1 MGTTKEERTAINL
14 IDILYYLKWY
24 TWDFLSLER
33 YFTYINLVYKM
44 RREWDKLVK
53 VFDVYIQNLILLN
66 HFFHLVVSIHFSPY
80 DVIISTIKSID
91 VAAYFESFL
100 LFFFQDF
107 LPSYRHS
114 FYEFDFILSW
124 SQKEVL
130 MEGFQIK
137 SRALIPS
144 TVDFK

>member
-14 IDILYYLKWY
+14 IDILYYLKCY

-44 RREWDKLVK
+44 RGEWDKLVK
-53 VFDVYIQNLILLN
+53 VFEIYIQNLILLN
-66 HFFHLVVSIHFSPY
+66 QFFHLVVSIHFSPY
-80 DVIISTIKSID
+80 DIIISTGALMLQHILSLF
-91 VAAYFESFL
+91 YC
-100 LFFFQDF
+100 FFFQDF
-107 LPSYRHS
+107 LPSCRHS
-114 FYEFDFILSW
+114 FYKFDFILSW

-130 MEGFQIK
+130 MEGFQVE